1 MRDLAPEKKA
11 KGIESLD
18 ALDRSLTEFQTLIDV
33 EDKQVG
39 GSNSTRALK
48 CCSFVLKCSVLKCS
62 VRGIRDSVLGIR
74 SCPSS

>member
-1 MRDLAPEKKA
+1 VRDLAPEKKA

-48 CCSFVLKCSVLKCS
+48 
-62 VRGIRDSVLGIR
+62 
-74 SCPSS
+74 